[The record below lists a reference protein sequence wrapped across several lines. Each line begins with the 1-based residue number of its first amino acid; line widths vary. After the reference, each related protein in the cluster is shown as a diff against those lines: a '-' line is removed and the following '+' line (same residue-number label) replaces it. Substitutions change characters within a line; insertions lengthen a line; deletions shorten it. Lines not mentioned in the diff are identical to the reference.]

1 MSGGLVGFVLFFFFE
16 AERCI
21 QLGGGGEAVNSAF
34 VIDESVKPVLWL
46 NYPVKHSKILFH

>member
-21 QLGGGGEAVNSAF
+21 QLGGAVNSAF